1 MTVLVLFCGGGGSS
15 LGIHWALP
23 SVTVVGIDSD
33 ADSCATHTAHGWQTI
48 KADVADLSPRNYGP
62 ASGLWAS
69 PPCTAW
75 SSAGKRQAVGRT
87 DEVLRYIADWRIG
100 DGVKWRGDDPLVWL
114 VTEPLRWALTLMP
127 KWVACE
133 QVPAVLPAWEA
144 TADRLRAVGYSTWTG
159 VLNSADHGVPQTRER
174 AILMASRVWTV
185 HPPVRTHAEYPHPRL
200 YGVDELPWVSMADA
214 LGWKRTDVTHIRM
227 DNRANAAV
235 RRVSEPSPPVL
246 ASHDNGNCVW
256 VLDTHRGQDADG
268 STQTRP
274 LDRPAPS
281 VTGKAASQWA
291 FGRPATTVMGDGR
304 VFPPDG
310 HHAYQGRG
318 SWSTHAIKVTLEEL
332 ATLQGFPSGY
342 QFAGNKRSRARQ
354 IGNAV
359 PPALAEAVVRALTEE
374 ET

>member
-15 LGIHWALP
+15 LGIHQALP
-23 SVTVVGIDSD
+23 SATVVGIDSD
-33 ADSCATHTAHGWQTI
+33 ADSCATHKAHGWQTI
-48 KADVADLSPRNYGP
+48 QADVADLNPMNYRP
-62 ASGLWAS
+62 LSSGLWAS

-75 SSAGKRQAVGRT
+75 SNAGKRQAVGRT
-87 DEVLRYIADWRIG
+87 DEVLRYLADWRVG

-114 VTEPLRWALTLMP
+114 VTEALRWALTLMP

-144 TADRLRAVGYSTWTG
+144 TADRLRAVGYSTWAGILNTADYG
-159 VLNSADHGVPQTRER
+159 VAQTRER
-174 AILMASRVWTV
+174 AILMASRARTV
-185 HPPVRTHAEYPHPRL
+185 RPPVPTHAEHPHPRL

-214 LGWKRTDVTHIRM
+214 LGPKFAGRI
-227 DNRANAAV
+227 
-235 RRVSEPSPPVL
+235 
-246 ASHDNGNCVW
+246 
-256 VLDTHRGQDADG
+256 LDTHRGQDADG

-274 LDRPAPS
+274 LDQPAPA
-281 VTGKAASQWA
+281 VTGKASGQWA
-291 FGRPATTVMGDGR
+291 FERPATTVMGDGR

-332 ATLQGFPSGY
+332 ATLQGFPPGY
-342 QFAGNKRSRARQ
+342 QFAGNKSSRARQ

-359 PPALAEAVVRALTEE
+359 PPPLAKAIVEVIA
-374 ET
+374 